1 MRNDIIQA
9 LDEYEIKTTGNKKN
23 IEKAEALLSSN
34 EKVLFVTPTNLVI
47 TATNTRKKEKLPSVV
62 ILTDQR
68 ILFYYQI
75 MLSSSTEVIALDE
88 IRSINSNTN
97 GMTGGHIELHTMT
110 KSYDILV
117 SYKRD
122 MVQKIV
128 QVFEKAKKDFA
139 ASANAPTSTARNN
152 SILEQIE
159 KLSDLNKKGII
170 TDEEFKTKK
179 EELLAKL

>member
-1 MRNDIIQA
+1 MRDDIMRA
-9 LDEYEIKTTGNKKN
+9 LKEFEIKTFGNKRN
-23 IEKAEALLSSN
+23 IEKAEARLSAS
-34 EKVLFVTPTNLVI
+34 EKVLFISPTNIEI
-47 TATNTRKKEKLPSVV
+47 TATNTRKKEMLPGVI

-68 ILFYYQI
+68 VVFNYQI
-75 MLSSSTEVIALDE
+75 MSSSSTEIVALDE

-117 SYKRD
+117 SYKRS

-128 QVFEKAKKDFA
+128 QVFEDAKKDFT
-139 ASANAPTSTARNN
+139 ASASEGAMPSQGN

-170 TDEEFKTKK
+170 TDEEFRVKK
-179 EELLAKL
+179 EELLARI

>member
-1 MRNDIIQA
+1 MRDDIIQA
-9 LDEYEIKTTGNKKN
+9 LEKFEIKTIGNKKN
-23 IEKAEALLSSN
+23 IEKAETLLNAS
-34 EKVLFVTPTNLVI
+34 EKVLFVTPTNFVV
-47 TATNTRKKEKLPSVV
+47 TTTNTRKKETFPGVV
-62 ILTDQR
+62 FLTDQR
-68 ILFYYQI
+68 VVFSYQI
-75 MLSSSTEVIALDE
+75 MFSSSTESMALDE

-97 GMTGGHIELHTMT
+97 GITGGHVELHTMT

-128 QVFEKAKKDFA
+128 QVFENAKKDFVVV
-139 ASANAPTSTARNN
+139 ASNGSTPSQGN

-170 TDEEFKTKK
+170 TDEEFKAKK
-179 EELLAKL
+179 EELLTKI